1 MFSASGKSFG
11 GHRQP
16 LKGGRGCRGVSGGG
30 RSVCSRPA
38 PKEGRAGR
46 GRDFFRR
53 RKGAVCSPARTWGGT
68 GPTGGRRSQKQR
80 RMFVSGSKEV
90 RQAVHATAVCRGPR
104 QQRGHAA
111 AAVART
117 VRKLLCSMTDLHKG
131 RRWYGMYICSALS
144 PYGWRT
150 GGPVLDD
157 AVVVRDTAIAVPK
170 CIFIIKT
177 NYYKNWPSKG
187 FFFYPAPVQKL
198 NTFFPAFRQVVK
210 KLDALP
216 RSGVAHV
223 LFLYGPRRLPGKG
236 TGPGRQHALCKA
248 AGSIV

>member
-53 RKGAVCSPARTWGGT
+53 RKVAVFSPGRSWGGT
-68 GPTGGRRSQKQR
+68 GPTGGRRSQKKR

-111 AAVART
+111 ATVART
-117 VRKLLCSMTDLHKG
+117 VRKLLCSMTDLHIRKKMVWHVYLFG
-131 RRWYGMYICSALS
+131 
-144 PYGWRT
+144 
-150 GGPVLDD
+150 
-157 AVVVRDTAIAVPK
+157 AVPV
-170 CIFIIKT
+170 
-177 NYYKNWPSKG
+177 W
-187 FFFYPAPVQKL
+187 
-198 NTFFPAFRQVVK
+198 
-210 KLDALP
+210 
-216 RSGVAHV
+216 VAD
-223 LFLYGPRRLPGKG
+223 RRAR
-236 TGPGRQHALCKA
+236 PGRCRCCTGYSNRRAKMYFYNKNKLL
-248 AGSIV
+248 